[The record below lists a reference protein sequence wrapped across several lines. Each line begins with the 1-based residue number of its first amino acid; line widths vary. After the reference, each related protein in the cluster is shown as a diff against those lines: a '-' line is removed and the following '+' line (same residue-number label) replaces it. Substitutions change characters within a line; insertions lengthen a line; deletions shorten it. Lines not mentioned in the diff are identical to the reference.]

1 MMTQTVTDYV
11 AVRRLR
17 APAARRGITRL
28 EVILPNNRPSHV
40 EARLN
45 QALRFSDCRWL
56 GAGIAGMIY
65 LGLVLGGGGWFW
77 VDPPRQLL
85 CGLLSLGGL
94 GLTHG
99 IIWAW
104 RELLWWQVLGQLERQ
119 FDRRKHSR
127 IGSRAPLGPAL
138 RSPSPLEARFQLDG
152 APDPGNC

>member
-1 MMTQTVTDYV
+1 MTQTVTDYA

-28 EVILPNNRPSHV
+28 EVILPDNRPSRI

-45 QALRFSDCRWL
+45 QALRFSGCRRL

-65 LGLVLGGGGWFW
+65 LGLVLGGGGWLLG
-77 VDPPRQLL
+77 DPLRHLL
-85 CGLLSLGGL
+85 CGLLALGGL

-104 RELLWWQVLGQLERQ
+104 RELLWWQVLRQLERQ
-119 FDRRKHSR
+119 FDRRKRPR
-127 IGSRAPLGPAL
+127 IARASLGSAP
-138 RSPSPLEARFQLDG
+138 RSPSPPEARFQLDG